1 MINDIKEYFRFKLY
15 ENSRILVNN
24 LNDVIE
30 ELQIFLD
37 KKIYPFVKENEER
50 LVINDIEI
58 GYEDEKIIWRIID
71 KNEIDDRI
79 ILQLDRYNIKET
91 FIDDEYVKEIKELKV
106 DYPKD
111 LCGFSLLSFTETLR
125 YFIYRDELIEDI
137 INIFD
142 ICMVSNNGN
151 NNVVYELQ

>member
-15 ENSRILVNN
+15 ENSRVLVNN
-24 LNDVIE
+24 LNAVIE

-58 GYEDEKIIWRIID
+58 GYENEKIIWRIVD
-71 KNEIDDRI
+71 KNEITDST
-79 ILQLDRYNIKET
+79 ILQLDKYNIKEI
-91 FIDDEYVKEIKELKV
+91 FIDDDYVKEIKELKV
-106 DYPKD
+106 DYPKV

-125 YFIYRDELIEDI
+125 YFIYRDELIEDVV
-137 INIFD
+137 NVFD
-142 ICMVSNNGN
+142 ICIVSNNGN